1 MKNIS
6 DLNIYPL
13 SEENLKALLNYF
25 FPKRPQGEVKE
36 LCDELERYNL
46 TIKDAE
52 YAVFK
57 VVPHIQ
63 KITDMLGEIPTQSN
77 LLSYGLEIFY
87 DTIFAAETA
96 SPERKMIIK
105 TIHELSGLDNTYDNL
120 LSRDIKL
127 FNMQIWN

>member
-1 MKNIS
+1 MNNIS

-13 SEENLKALLNYF
+13 NEENLKALLHYF

-36 LCDELERYNL
+36 LCDELKLYNL

-52 YAVFK
+52 YAAFK

-77 LLSYGLEIFY
+77 LLSYGLEIFF

-96 SPERKMIIK
+96 SPERIMIIK

>member
-13 SEENLKALLNYF
+13 NEENLKALLHYF

-36 LCDELERYNL
+36 LCDELKLYNL

-52 YAVFK
+52 YAAFK
-57 VVPHIQ
+57 VVPHVQ
-63 KITDMLGEIPTQSN
+63 KITDMLAEIPTQSN

-96 SPERKMIIK
+96 SPERIMIIK
-105 TIHELSGLDNTYDNL
+105 TIYELSGLDNTYDNL
-120 LSRDIKL
+120 LSRDTKL

>member
-6 DLNIYPL
+6 ELNIYPL
-13 SEENLKALLNYF
+13 SEENLKALLYYF
-25 FPKRPQGEVKE
+25 FPNRPQGEVKE
-36 LCDELERYNL
+36 LCDELKRLNL

-52 YAVFK
+52 YAAFK

-87 DTIFAAETA
+87 DTISDAEAT
-96 SPERKMIIK
+96 SPERIMIIK
-105 TIHELSGLDNTYDNL
+105 TVLKDWH
-120 LSRDIKL
+120 RVRR
-127 FNMQIWN
+127 

>member
-13 SEENLKALLNYF
+13 NEENLKALLHYF
-25 FPKRPQGEVKE
+25 FPKRPQVEVKE
-36 LCDELERYNL
+36 LCDELKRYNL

-52 YAVFK
+52 YAAFK

-63 KITDMLGEIPTQSN
+63 KITDMIREIPTQTN

-96 SPERKMIIK
+96 SPERIMIIK

-120 LSRDIKL
+120 LSKDIKL